1 VLDSEPDAWDAVRP
15 GHASVVVDRILNKF
29 GLTELPMAQ
38 GTVKEVAKKPVRG
51 ERSERKAL
59 RSEAKQILAEGRPE
73 ARQFRDR
80 HGNLRLGLIPEATRT
95 TQQVKLQALKLGGF
109 NIRQYPRAEFQEAL
123 QSPEYP
129 R

>member
-1 VLDSEPDAWDAVRP
+1 
-15 GHASVVVDRILNKF
+15 
-29 GLTELPMAQ
+29 
-38 GTVKEVAKKPVRG
+38 VRG
-51 ERSERKAL
+51 EKRERKVL
-59 RSEAKQILAEGRPE
+59 RAEARQILAEGRPE